1 MYLPMITISLQQQIR
16 ETNASN
22 KQEAFLLSNTNAKAN
37 AEMTTNSYYFFKKFQ
52 DQLGSFKHTDKK
64 DQFPYQE
71 PQT

>member
-16 ETNASN
+16 ETKASN
-22 KQEAFLLSNTNAKAN
+22 KQQAFLSSNTNAKAN
-37 AEMTTNSYYFFKKFQ
+37 AEMTTNSYYFFKKFR
-52 DQLGSFKHTDKK
+52 DQFDFFKHTDKK